1 MVFVTMPK
9 HYKVRVNCIY
19 LFAIYF
25 EYLLQYVLL
34 LIHAENV
41 VDYMNN
47 AVLDRNI
54 RNKPKYGQFA
64 YSNYYGA

>member
-25 EYLLQYVLL
+25 EYLLQYVFINTCRERCRLY
-34 LIHAENV
+34 EQ
-41 VDYMNN
+41 
-47 AVLDRNI
+47 R
-54 RNKPKYGQFA
+54 RFGQE
-64 YSNYYGA
+64 YSEQA